1 MVGFVETT
9 VEVNETDRQATL
21 NVSISSPPSDVA
33 LGFEIILLV
42 STADGSASTWYE
54 WCTVLLHHLLPWKWY
69 FPSVGSTAGFCRDS
83 ERNTT
88 DFICIS
94 RSLELGNTQRSQTVS
109 VDIRD
114 DSIPEGV
121 EELDVILSLQDME
134 LATSVI
140 VAPAV
145 ATVIIQDNDSKPL
158 A

>member
-1 MVGFVETT
+1 M
-9 VEVNETDRQATL
+9 
-21 NVSISSPPSDVA
+21 
-33 LGFEIILLV
+33 
-42 STADGSASTWYE
+42 
-54 WCTVLLHHLLPWKWY
+54 
-69 FPSVGSTAGFCRDS
+69 
-83 ERNTT
+83 
-88 DFICIS
+88 
-94 RSLELGNTQRSQTVS
+94 
-109 VDIRD
+109 DIRD